1 MLLERKECV
10 CVCVFERARESEIY
24 GKRDQER
31 EIERKEEKWQ
41 YGEIKYIIY
50 LPS

>member
-1 MLLERKECV
+1 MLLERKQEV
-10 CVCVFERARESEIY
+10 VSVWERVSEIY

-31 EIERKEEKWQ
+31 EMKEEEWQ
-41 YGEIKYIIY
+41 YGEIIYLIY

>member
-1 MLLERKECV
+1 MLLERKECVCV

-31 EIERKEEKWQ
+31 EIERKEEK
-41 YGEIKYIIY
+41 
-50 LPS
+50 